1 MEEKEKGGFGKQAEA
16 TLYRTAQAGC
26 PESLDRLV
34 RQHEGLVRQIVAHQ
48 QLCGLPFEEAPQAGR
63 IGLWRA
69 IEGYD
74 PQRGTRFS
82 TYAYPAII
90 RQVWDAV
97 RRKCAWERRQ
107 VPEELLGVYFESKS
121 PDERQEAEW
130 EQVEAS
136 LRGMVAGLPE
146 RQAEVIRRRYGLE
159 GQARETLA
167 EIGGEWQAA
176 LVCPDGQLH
185 DSDSRVRCQAVTETC
200 YQAIA
205 PGKRRPCPA
214 KEKGQCG
221 CDCDRLACAQICQRA
236 MPRDPQA
243 HFVWY
248 ERNNQGEREEG
259 EAHYGYRN
267 LPLQL
272 ADQGR
277 RFSLT
282 LLSDVRPAN
291 QHEELPAAALLLQLE
306 RTYPD
311 LQVEV
316 VAGDA
321 GLGHDVFLYTTYAHL
336 QTRWFIDL
344 RRHQVDK
351 DPCQWPLRG

>member
-1 MEEKEKGGFGKQAEA
+1 MEGIEKGGSSLHAEA
-16 TLYRTAQAGC
+16 TLYRSAQAGY
-26 PESLDRLV
+26 PESLDRLL

-48 QLCGLPFEEAPQAGR
+48 QLCGLPFEEALQAGR

-136 LRGMVAGLPE
+136 LRGMVAGLRE

-167 EIGGEWQAA
+167 EIGGEWHVSRQRVYQIEEAA
-176 LVCPDGQLH
+176 LIWLRQPGH
-185 DSDSRVRCQAVTETC
+185 SQAL
-200 YQAIA
+200 
-205 PGKRRPCPA
+205 RS
-214 KEKGQCG
+214 
-221 CDCDRLACAQICQRA
+221 LL
-236 MPRDPQA
+236 
-243 HFVWY
+243 
-248 ERNNQGEREEG
+248 ERHSQGEYEWVERVTQAYLRRRG
-259 EAHYGYRN
+259 
-267 LPLQL
+267 
-272 ADQGR
+272 GR
-277 RFSLT
+277 REQ
-282 LLSDVRPAN
+282 D
-291 QHEELPAAALLLQLE
+291 
-306 RTYPD
+306 
-311 LQVEV
+311 
-316 VAGDA
+316 
-321 GLGHDVFLYTTYAHL
+321 
-336 QTRWFIDL
+336 
-344 RRHQVDK
+344 
-351 DPCQWPLRG
+351 

>member
-1 MEEKEKGGFGKQAEA
+1 MEETKEGGSSLHAEA
-16 TLYRTAQAGC
+16 TLYRSAQAGY
-26 PESLDRLV
+26 PESLDRLL

-48 QLCGLPFEEAPQAGR
+48 QLCGLPFEEALQAGR

-90 RQVWDAV
+90 RQVWEAV

-167 EIGGEWQAA
+167 EIGGEWHVSRQRVYQIEEAA
-176 LVCPDGQLH
+176 LIWLRQPGQSQELRSLLGRH
-185 DSDSRVRCQAVTETC
+185 S
-200 YQAIA
+200 
-205 PGKRRPCPA
+205 
-214 KEKGQCG
+214 
-221 CDCDRLACAQICQRA
+221 
-236 MPRDPQA
+236 
-243 HFVWY
+243 
-248 ERNNQGEREEG
+248 QGEYEWVERVTQAYLRRRG
-259 EAHYGYRN
+259 
-267 LPLQL
+267 
-272 ADQGR
+272 GR
-277 RFSLT
+277 R
-282 LLSDVRPAN
+282 
-291 QHEELPAAALLLQLE
+291 E
-306 RTYPD
+306 R
-311 LQVEV
+311 
-316 VAGDA
+316 G
-321 GLGHDVFLYTTYAHL
+321 
-336 QTRWFIDL
+336 
-344 RRHQVDK
+344 
-351 DPCQWPLRG
+351 